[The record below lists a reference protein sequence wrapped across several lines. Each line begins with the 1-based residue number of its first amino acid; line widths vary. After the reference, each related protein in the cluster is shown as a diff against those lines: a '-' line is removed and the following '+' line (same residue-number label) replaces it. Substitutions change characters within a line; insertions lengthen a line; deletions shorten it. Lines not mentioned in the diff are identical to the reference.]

1 MVSEDPSG
9 WFAFVVHVHTGA
21 ALGLAAALTV
31 GLAAY
36 LRLTSPYRLG
46 LAP

>member
-1 MVSEDPSG
+1 
-9 WFAFVVHVHTGA
+9 VHPGA

-36 LRLTSPYRLG
+36 LYLSAPQRLG
-46 LAP
+46 LAQ